1 MNKLFYK
8 DSGVASVIGTLFAL
22 LLIVTLISAFMTQ
35 YVPVYMKTNEAQHD
49 SQIIYS
55 LSQMKTFIDLLVATD
70 QVNYSLSVNVPMG
83 APGIPIFAPSTPSQL
98 EISISSNITNIT
110 IFNKGKYIF
119 EDNSTGYV
127 EIYAYNNYYPQ
138 EKIIYVNGG
147 IIRYNVNYNTSTIFV
162 GPGFSIQNT
171 SKGYILNYYI
181 YNIIGMPGSNTGT
194 NTEDLLISLMGITKT
209 IFTNATGFKYVNI
222 TINKTYQFSS
232 TLASWYYSQSILY
245 GYNGQYLTL
254 NKNEIS
260 FSNVMQVNVI
270 TSYLMITMESS

>member
-1 MNKLFYK
+1 MNRVFYK
-8 DSGVASVIGTLFAL
+8 DKGVASVIGTLFAL

-83 APGIPIFAPSTPSQL
+83 ATGIPIFAPSTPSQ
-98 EISISSNITNIT
+98 ITVSIASNVTNIT
-110 IFNKGKYIF
+110 IFNKGKYIL

-127 EIYAYNNYYPQ
+127 QIYALNSYYPQ
-138 EKIIYVNGG
+138 EKIIYVNGA
-147 IIRYNVNYNTSTIFV
+147 IVRNNVNYNTSTIFV

-181 YNIIGMPGSNTGT
+181 YNIVGMPGSNTGT
-194 NTEDLLISLMGITKT
+194 NTESLGISLLGITRNT
-209 IFTNATGFKYVNI
+209 YTNTSSFKYVNI
-222 TINKTYQFSS
+222 TINKTYNYADN
-232 TLASWYYSQSILY
+232 LAAWYYSQSLLY
-245 GYNGQYLTL
+245 GYNGEYLL
-254 NKNEIS
+254 VNNNEIT
-260 FSNVMQVNVI
+260 FENVTVVNVI
-270 TSYLMITMESS
+270 TSYLMINMESS